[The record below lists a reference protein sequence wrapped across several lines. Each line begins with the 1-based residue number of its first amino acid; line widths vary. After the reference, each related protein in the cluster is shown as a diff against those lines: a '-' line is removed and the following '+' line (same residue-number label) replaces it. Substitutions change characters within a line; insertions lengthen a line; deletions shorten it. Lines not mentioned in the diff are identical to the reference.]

1 MSDDHEVELTSSW
14 NENNIKMRITTI
26 RRECN
31 IICQAFQTSLLCF
44 ININIEKKT
53 ELKTIN
59 AATKAYFWIRKI
71 PRITTFPSSFP
82 APLL

>member
-1 MSDDHEVELTSSW
+1 MLYKH
-14 NENNIKMRITTI
+14 KYR
-26 RRECN
+26 
-31 IICQAFQTSLLCF
+31 
-44 ININIEKKT
+44 KKN

>member
-44 ININIEKKT
+44 ININIEKKM
-53 ELKTIN
+53 N
-59 AATKAYFWIRKI
+59 
-71 PRITTFPSSFP
+71 
-82 APLL
+82 

>member
-1 MSDDHEVELTSSW
+1 MLYKH
-14 NENNIKMRITTI
+14 KYR
-26 RRECN
+26 
-31 IICQAFQTSLLCF
+31 
-44 ININIEKKT
+44 KKN

-59 AATKAYFWIRKI
+59 AAIKAYFWIRKI